1 MCLSAA
7 TRLLQSSQDFILT
20 FSAATRPGLRASSER
35 GNSAELDLKGH
46 LTNSESST
54 MRRFVWAPGRRK
66 HIKQYKQGGNCFSWH
81 CPVSG
86 KMSPK
91 SIISL
96 LSCILT
102 WGCWW
107 GWGGCRGGWA
117 PAAPCWITRTQCLPC
132 LIFWQKVL
140 HLARNFCSFN
150 TCFETVIR
158 ILYTWMSS
166 EIQFFVSG
174 QIDFKE
180 VTLSVR
186 DVSVH
191 PQQTWWTKGVQVQM
205 KELLVVEKNEK
216 GKIPFH
222 IQYKPTLTFR
232 FHNLGHFESEISS
245 SCGKS

>member
-46 LTNSESST
+46 LTNSESWT

-96 LSCILT
+96 LYCILT

-150 TCFETVIR
+150 TCFDNFAKFVER
-158 ILYTWMSS
+158 AGQSFNYPGARSGSS
-166 EIQFFVSG
+166 AVSCRHRWRPPP
-174 QIDFKE
+174 
-180 VTLSVR
+180 S
-186 DVSVH
+186 
-191 PQQTWWTKGVQVQM
+191 W
-205 KELLVVEKNEK
+205 
-216 GKIPFH
+216 
-222 IQYKPTLTFR
+222 
-232 FHNLGHFESEISS
+232 
-245 SCGKS
+245 CGYIWNSTRS

>member
-96 LSCILT
+96 LYCILT

-150 TCFETVIR
+150 TCFDNFAKFVER
-158 ILYTWMSS
+158 AGQSFNYPGARSGSS
-166 EIQFFVSG
+166 AVSCRHRWRPPP
-174 QIDFKE
+174 
-180 VTLSVR
+180 S
-186 DVSVH
+186 
-191 PQQTWWTKGVQVQM
+191 W
-205 KELLVVEKNEK
+205 
-216 GKIPFH
+216 
-222 IQYKPTLTFR
+222 
-232 FHNLGHFESEISS
+232 
-245 SCGKS
+245 CGYIWNSTRS

>member
-1 MCLSAA
+1 MGIIYVFVSRNEAVTILAGFHFNIFRGDSPRPEGIIRARQLCWTWFKRSLNEF
-7 TRLLQSSQDFILT
+7 RKLNNEEVCVSS
-20 FSAATRPGLRASSER
+20 RA
-35 GNSAELDLKGH
+35 
-46 LTNSESST
+46 
-54 MRRFVWAPGRRK
+54 RK

-96 LSCILT
+96 LYCILT

-150 TCFETVIR
+150 TCFDNFAKFVER
-158 ILYTWMSS
+158 AGQSFNYPGARSGSS
-166 EIQFFVSG
+166 AVS
-174 QIDFKE
+174 
-180 VTLSVR
+180 
-186 DVSVH
+186 
-191 PQQTWWTKGVQVQM
+191 WWHRWRPPPSWCGYIWNNTRS
-205 KELLVVEKNEK
+205 
-216 GKIPFH
+216 KI
-222 IQYKPTLTFR
+222 
-232 FHNLGHFESEISS
+232 
-245 SCGKS
+245 